1 MNPPDTT
8 MIDGRTIARAGGGYA
23 KSAAGSSTPGKPPV
37 RSSLFDLKHDSRPA
51 WEHNAAPSL
60 LAWLQVYGS
69 CSGSTQPHL

>member
-1 MNPPDTT
+1 MRNPPPA
-8 MIDGRTIARAGGGYA
+8 ARRLE
-23 KSAAGSSTPGKPPV
+23 SRPPQQPA
-37 RSSLFDLKHDSRPA
+37 LFDLKDDSRPA